1 MYSTG
6 PFDPIRAFSIG
17 LVLSMVLS
25 AFIAARA
32 VQMARLSGYRA
43 LFSCWDL

>member
-6 PFDPIRAFSIG
+6 PFDPIWAFSLG
-17 LVLSMVLS
+17 LELSVVLS

-32 VQMARLSGYRA
+32 VQMARLSGHRA